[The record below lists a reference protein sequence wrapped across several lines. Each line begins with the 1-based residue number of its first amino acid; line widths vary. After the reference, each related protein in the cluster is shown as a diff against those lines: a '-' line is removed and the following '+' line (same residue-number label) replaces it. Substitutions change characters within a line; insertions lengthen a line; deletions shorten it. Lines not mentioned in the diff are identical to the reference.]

1 MRDNESD
8 EANDA
13 AGRDEDTRQQGEES
27 HVEAALRARVDA
39 ERDREI
45 FAEQQHVER
54 AQL

>member
-39 ERDREI
+39 ERDGELLS
-45 FAEQQHVER
+45 EQQHVEGT
-54 AQL
+54 QL